1 MFLKK
6 RHPHILGCGFTV
18 IMGLRHSMFF
28 ENFSCEKNI
37 TLTFDRMDI
46 EARHILAIAI
56 TKVVILRN
64 LGRFAKLA

>member
-1 MFLKK
+1 
-6 RHPHILGCGFTV
+6 
-18 IMGLRHSMFF
+18 MFF

-37 TLTFDRMDI
+37 TLTFERMDI

-64 LGRFAKLA
+64 LGPFA